1 MAIDLATIEGA
12 VALAES
18 IVSTIIT
25 MAPAIEK
32 GIASS
37 APYVQAIAGMIQ
49 GTNATPAQIQSLLSA
64 ANISSAQFDTPLPP
78 DDGTTT
84 T

>member
-1 MAIDLATIEGA
+1 MDAATIEGA
-12 VALAES
+12 VAIAS
-18 IVSTIIT
+18 AIVNALIKA
-25 MAPAIEK
+25 APAIEQ

-49 GTNATPAQIQSLLSA
+49 GTNATEEQIDTLLAS
-64 ANISSAQFDTPLPP
+64 ANISSAQFQQPLPP